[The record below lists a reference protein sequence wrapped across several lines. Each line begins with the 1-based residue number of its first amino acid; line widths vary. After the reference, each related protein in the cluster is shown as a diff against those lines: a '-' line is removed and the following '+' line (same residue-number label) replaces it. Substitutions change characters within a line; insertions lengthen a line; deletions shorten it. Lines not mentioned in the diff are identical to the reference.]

1 MGRNMTQ
8 VVQDFLWAQKV
19 QEPVALF
26 SDWLFVGHIDE
37 FMTFV
42 PAPDRKVNISSGQN
56 ETGSECCKVDFIFT
70 SCVYVCAQGFRL
82 LLASPDAGYKVFRGL
97 QKDGHG
103 DAKLFE
109 GGSPPRWLSAVVMQK
124 VLSLVLN
131 IAFCFQKVWKMKR
144 LKKKL

>member
-1 MGRNMTQ
+1 M
-8 VVQDFLWAQKV
+8 
-19 QEPVALF
+19 
-26 SDWLFVGHIDE
+26 
-37 FMTFV
+37 
-42 PAPDRKVNISSGQN
+42 
-56 ETGSECCKVDFIFT
+56 
-70 SCVYVCAQGFRL
+70 CAQGFRL

-109 GGSPPRWLSAVVMQK
+109 GGSPPRRLLAVVMQK

-131 IAFCFQKVWKMKR
+131 IVFCFQKVWKMKR